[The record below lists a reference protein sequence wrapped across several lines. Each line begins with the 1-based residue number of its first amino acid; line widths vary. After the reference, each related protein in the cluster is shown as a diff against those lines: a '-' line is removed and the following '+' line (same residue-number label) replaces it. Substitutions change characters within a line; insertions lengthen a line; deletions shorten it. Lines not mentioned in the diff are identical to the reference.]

1 MRIVRLS
8 AFIAAA
14 CFSLAAC
21 ASHPRPDGP
30 PPPPPHA
37 HGDRQ
42 PPPPPPEDMP
52 PPPPPPAV
60 PTQNP

>member
-52 PPPPPPAV
+52 PPPPH
-60 PTQNP
+60 Q